1 MSEWDSSGYDS
12 AESYDSGPVQFEF
25 VDAPALNGEHV
36 EWSFRTVGHKTAPA
50 GTVTSE
56 IAVMTHDHNLI
67 GGGQNTLHSELGPHD
82 IGGGRINPVQYT
94 HDDGDYYLSITVG
107 GDVKYVS
114 YRVHDHRAQAV

>member
-1 MSEWDSSGYDS
+1 MSEWESSGYDS
-12 AESYDSGPVQFEF
+12 AESYDSGPVQFKF

-67 GGGQNTLHSELGPHD
+67 GGG
-82 IGGGRINPVQYT
+82 RINPAQYT
-94 HDDGDYYLSITVG
+94 HEDGDYYLSITVG

-114 YRVHDHRAQAV
+114 YRVHDRQAHAV